1 MGVGLEER
9 GIVAILRVQPTAG
22 SAFVDGRPIRARSK
36 RSQEEK
42 DFATSLSNNVLYVYI
57 YIFFS
62 PSCGKY
68 LNAPKS
74 AANDGKRAKEEAA
87 DATD

>member
-42 DFATSLSNNVLYVYI
+42 DFTLLSNNVYTCI

-62 PSCGKY
+62 FFSSCGKY

>member
-22 SAFVDGRPIRARSK
+22 SAFVDGRPICARSK

-42 DFATSLSNNVLYVYI
+42 DFATSVSNNVLYVYI
-57 YIFFS
+57 YIYICFFS
-62 PSCGKY
+62 LLWEVLERTQERSK
-68 LNAPKS
+68 
-74 AANDGKRAKEEAA
+74 
-87 DATD
+87 

>member
-42 DFATSLSNNVLYVYI
+42 DFATSLSNNVLYACIYI
-57 YIFFS
+57 YFFFPLLWEILERTQERS
-62 PSCGKY
+62 
-68 LNAPKS
+68 
-74 AANDGKRAKEEAA
+74 KRWQKGQGGGS
-87 DATD
+87 

>member
-42 DFATSLSNNVLYVYI
+42 DFATSLSNNVLYAYI
-57 YIFFS
+57 YIFS
-62 PSCGKY
+62 LLCEIHERTQERSK
-68 LNAPKS
+68 
-74 AANDGKRAKEEAA
+74 
-87 DATD
+87 